1 MPNWDESKRRINI
14 GKHSYDFP
22 GCEAIFDGPIWV
34 YEDKSQAYG
43 EQRLCVVGWLRG
55 QVVHMTYTEHEDDF
69 HVISLREADKHEARR
84 FFKEISYEPR

>member
-1 MPNWDESKRRINI
+1 MPNWDESKRSINI
-14 GKHSYDFP
+14 GKHAYDFP

-55 QVVHMTYTEHEDDF
+55 EVMHMTYTEREDDF
-69 HVISLREADKHEARR
+69 HVISLREADKHEAPR
-84 FFKEISYEPR
+84 FFKEISN